1 MQNHIS
7 DIDPLEK
14 WTPPSSN
21 FNALTETS
29 NVEYD
34 KAKKDQQEGADNM
47 PPAKVDPF
55 NFKHDVILPE
65 FKPKYAIFINRSS
78 WVSIQQAISICKTF
92 SV

>member
-1 MQNHIS
+1 MQNNMIS
-7 DIDPLEK
+7 SIDPLEK
-14 WTPPSSN
+14 WVPPTSN

-34 KAKKDQQEGADNM
+34 KAKKEGAEDM

-78 WVSIQQAISICKTF
+78 WVSIPQAISICKTF